1 MNFQNYVL
9 FFSVITAFGVLYNRW
24 EYKYLEKEN
33 NNMNYN
39 IKKYLLNRQVIS
51 DYDLFSK
58 PFIWIHVD
66 NELNSRN
73 WESFNSRSSRELNKP
88 YIVYT
93 IKSIIKKCDKTF
105 NICLVDDNSF
115 EKLIDGWSIDLTK
128 IDVTMRNKVR
138 TLAMC
143 KLLYLYGGINVPPS
157 FLCNKNL
164 KDLYYKNVNSHGIF
178 SCEKLDTTAYNT
190 QTRFLP
196 DYNFIGCKRNNSHM
210 LEFTKFLE
218 ISISND
224 YTSES
229 YFVDSY
235 NKYLSNMV
243 NDGHLSLVDG
253 KLIGIKDSSNE
264 VVTVDK
270 LFDTKYVEFVDDF
283 YGIYIPDETIT
294 KRTNYNW
301 FLKINLKDLLNSEMI
316 ISKYLLISNDKGN

>member
-9 FFSVITAFGVLYNRW
+9 FFSVIAAFGVLYNRW
-24 EYKYLEKEN
+24 EHKYLEKEN
-33 NNMNYN
+33 NNMNLH
-39 IKKYLLNRQVIS
+39 IKKYLLNRKVIS

-73 WESFNSRSSRELNKP
+73 WESFNSRSNREVNKP

-115 EKLIDGWSIDLTK
+115 EKLIDGWSIDLSK

-143 KLLYLYGGINVPPS
+143 KLLHLYGGINVPPS
-157 FLCNKNL
+157 FLCSRNL
-164 KDLYYKNVNSHGIF
+164 KDFYYKNVKTHGIF
-178 SCEKLDTTAYNT
+178 SCEKLDNTSYNT

-196 DYNFIGCKRNNSHM
+196 DYNFIGCKRSNATM
-210 LEFTKFLE
+210 LEFIRFLE

-224 YTSES
+224 YTSDS
-229 YFVDSY
+229 NFVDSY
-235 NKYLSNMV
+235 SKYLSNLV
-243 NDGHLSLVDG
+243 NDNNMTLVDG
-253 KLIGIKDSSNE
+253 KLIGIKDSNNE
-264 VVTVDK
+264 VVTINR
-270 LFDTKYVEFVDDF
+270 LFDTTYLEFVDKY
-283 YGIYIPDETIT
+283 YGIYIPDEEIS

-301 FLKINLKDLLNSEMI
+301 FLKINLKDLLDSEMVL
-316 ISKYLLISNDKGN
+316 SKYLLISNEKKD

>member
-9 FFSVITAFGVLYNRW
+9 FFTVIASFGVLYNRW
-24 EYKYLEKEN
+24 EHKCLEKDIIIKN
-33 NNMNYN
+33 HN
-39 IKKYLLNRQVIS
+39 IKKYLLNRKVIS
-51 DYDLFSK
+51 DHDLFSK

-66 NELNSRN
+66 NELNSRS

-88 YIVYT
+88 YMVYT

-115 EKLIDGWSIDLTK
+115 EKLIDGWSIDFTK
-128 IDVTMRNKVR
+128 MDITMRNKVR

-143 KLLYLYGGINVPPS
+143 KLLHMYGGINVPPS
-157 FLCNKNL
+157 FLCNNNL

-178 SCEKLDTTAYNT
+178 SCEKLDITSYNT

-196 DYNFIGCKRNNSHM
+196 DYNFIGCKRGNSHM
-210 LEFTKFLE
+210 LEFVKFLE

-229 YFVDSY
+229 NFVDSY

-243 NDGHLSLVDG
+243 NDGNMSLING
-253 KLIGIKDSSNE
+253 KMIGIKDTNDIIVSI
-264 VVTVDK
+264 DR
-270 LFDTKYVEFVDDF
+270 LFDTTYIDFVDGF
-283 YGIYIPDETIT
+283 YGIYIPDEMIT

-301 FLKINLKDLLNSEMI
+301 FLKINLNDLLKSDMI
-316 ISKYLLISNDKGN
+316 ISKNLLISNDAS

>member
-9 FFSVITAFGVLYNRW
+9 FFTVIASFGVLYNRW
-24 EYKYLEKEN
+24 EHKYLEKDLIIKN
-33 NNMNYN
+33 QN

-51 DYDLFSK
+51 DHDLFSK

-66 NELNSRN
+66 NELNSRS

-88 YIVYT
+88 YMVYT

-115 EKLIDGWSIDLTK
+115 EKLIDGWSIDFTK
-128 IDVTMRNKVR
+128 IDITMRNKVR

-143 KLLYLYGGINVPPS
+143 KLLHMYGGINVPPS

-178 SCEKLDTTAYNT
+178 SCEKLDITSYNT

-196 DYNFIGCKRNNSHM
+196 DYNFMGCKRGNSHM
-210 LEFTKFLE
+210 LEFVKFLE

-229 YFVDSY
+229 NFVDSY

-243 NDGHLSLVDG
+243 NDGNLSLING
-253 KLIGIKDSSNE
+253 KMIGIKDTDDNIVSI
-264 VVTVDK
+264 DR
-270 LFDTKYVEFVDDF
+270 LFDTTYIDFVDGY
-283 YGIYIPDETIT
+283 YGIYIPDEMIS

-301 FLKINLKDLLNSEMI
+301 FLKINLNDLLNSDMI
-316 ISKYLLISNDKGN
+316 LSKNLLISNDSS